1 MPAPIADFAD
11 LFVSVSEYLGRA
23 DFAHLFPR
31 FVSMAELQMER
42 EVRLADQQKSQILT
56 LVNGRV
62 TLPTDF
68 YSVRTVRTGG
78 SPSYHLNQ
86 ISKHAQQQPSQATD
100 MGYCFDNNE
109 IVTQGILASTIVLD
123 YFSTLPRLTAASPS
137 NWLLLRAPDAYLS
150 GTLYHVMM
158 WANDDRAGGAQ
169 SDFMAAIKSLKND
182 DKARRF
188 INGVMTVSGGLP

>member
-11 LFVSVSEYLGRA
+11 LFVTVSEYLGRA

-42 EVRLADQQKSQILT
+42 EVRLADQQKSATLT
-56 LVNGRV
+56 LVDGRA
-62 TLPTDF
+62 TLPADF
-68 YSVRTVRTGG
+68 YSVRTVCTGN
-78 SPSYHLNQ
+78 SPSVHLNQ
-86 ISKHAQQQPSQATD
+86 VSKHAQQQPSQEGP

-109 IVTQGILASTIVLD
+109 IVAQGILSSTIVLD
-123 YFSTLPRLTAASPS
+123 YFSTLPRLTAAAPS
-137 NWLLLRAPDAYLS
+137 NWLLLRAPDAYLA

-169 SDFMAAIKSLKND
+169 SDFMVAIKSLKND

-188 INGVMTVSGGLP
+188 VNGVISVSGGLP